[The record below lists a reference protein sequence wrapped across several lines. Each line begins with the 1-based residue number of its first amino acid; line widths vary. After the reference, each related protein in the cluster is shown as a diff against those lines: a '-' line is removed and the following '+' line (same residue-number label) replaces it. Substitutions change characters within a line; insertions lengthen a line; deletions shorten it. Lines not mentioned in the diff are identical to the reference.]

1 MSWWQEIFTHF
12 FAFQKKTSKCFRVP
26 VTVQGFST
34 GWNMRKMQLHVHHG
48 RKKRFRPA
56 TLAADSPQVETSQ
69 VMKETR
75 FRFLG
80 TAKNDLCITKSWPN
94 HMESQNIMIF
104 FGKHHVIF
112 WRKRNKLISDK
123 NKKNGET
130 SCHFRAHVLIE
141 SLKQLLP
148 KATLEK
154 KGASRQLL
162 LKRPGDATF
171 DIMEPGKGSK
181 PPIVVEHLI

>member
-1 MSWWQEIFTHF
+1 MS
-12 FAFQKKTSKCFRVP
+12 
-26 VTVQGFST
+26 
-34 GWNMRKMQLHVHHG
+34 
-48 RKKRFRPA
+48 
-56 TLAADSPQVETSQ
+56 
-69 VMKETR
+69 
-75 FRFLG
+75 
-80 TAKNDLCITKSWPN
+80 
-94 HMESQNIMIF
+94 F
-104 FGKHHVIF
+104 FGESEINSF
-112 WRKRNKLISDK
+112 LIK
-123 NKKNGET
+123 KKNGET